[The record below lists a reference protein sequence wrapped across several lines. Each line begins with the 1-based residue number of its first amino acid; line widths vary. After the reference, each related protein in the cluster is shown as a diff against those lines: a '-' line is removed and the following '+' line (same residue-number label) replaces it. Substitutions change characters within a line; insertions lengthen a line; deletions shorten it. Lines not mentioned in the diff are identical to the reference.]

1 MIMKARDFMIGD
13 WMQDGNGFPMR
24 IVTVGEGWAYA
35 DFEGNEADPW
45 EYRDRDFADG
55 TANPVELTAAMLEA
69 SGFER
74 GVHTAEW
81 VRDADA
87 DCPTMIAVDACGTAS
102 VYKEGFRYCNGRARY
117 VHELQHV
124 LRLAGLNE
132 IADNFKL
139 E

>member
-1 MIMKARDFMIGD
+1 MIMKARDLMIGD
-13 WMQDGNGFPMR
+13 WIQDGNSFPMR

-69 SGFER
+69 NGFRALGR
-74 GVHTAEW
+74 GTWQRHCGDETI
-81 VRDADA
+81 R
-87 DCPTMIAVDACGTAS
+87 VDATGIVSMADGS
-102 VYKEGFRYCNGRARY
+102 LLARARK

-124 LRLAGLNE
+124 LRLVGLVGL
-132 IADNFKL
+132 ADNFRL